1 MAAEEVAELP
11 MGQMAVAAMG
21 LTAAME
27 VMGLLRRLRRTPTH
41 MGAAGTAELAV
52 AAAEAPAVYFL
63 RAMAAQDLPDFGVP
77 FQAALPEQGR
87 LAGPVLMA
95 ASSYTTPKRS
105 R

>member
-1 MAAEEVAELP
+1 MAAAEAAELL
-11 MGQMAVAAMG
+11 MEQMAVAAMG
-21 LTAAME
+21 LMAAME
-27 VMGLLRRLRRTPTH
+27 VMELLRRLRQTPTH
-41 MGAAGTAELAV
+41 MEAAETEEV
-52 AAAEAPAVYFL
+52 EEEAAEAPAVYFL

-95 ASSYTTPKRS
+95 ASSSTTPKRE